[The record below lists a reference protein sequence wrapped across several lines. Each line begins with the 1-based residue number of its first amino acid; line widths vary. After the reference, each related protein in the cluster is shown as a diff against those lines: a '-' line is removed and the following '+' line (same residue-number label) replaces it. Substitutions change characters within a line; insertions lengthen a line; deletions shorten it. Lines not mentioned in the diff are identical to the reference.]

1 MQPFKKMLSRRLIR
15 VKIFQTLYAQIQQ
28 QNNHRESGLKS
39 LNQAIQN
46 MQNALNAAVNLPF
59 AIADYT
65 QTNLLPESGFLTTD
79 PLRDQQLK
87 LLVSDELLRNL
98 ASNPSFASVLK
109 TSVYPWVKDPEFL
122 FLMVRSIRNEEK
134 FNEMCSAETIT
145 TDIQLKYLQWLI
157 RWMLNDSEEV
167 NQKMEESD
175 LHWVDE
181 KYAIEHGLT
190 KIFKGIQPEDI
201 SGVQL
206 PELSKDM
213 DEDLQF
219 ARDLFALCLLHAEE
233 YEKLIAERTPGWDPE
248 RITRTDLILM
258 IMAIGEF
265 LEFPF
270 IPVKA
275 TMNEYLEL
283 AKMYSTPQSARF
295 LNGILDKVLKDLNE
309 EGRIQKKGRGLLG

>member
-1 MQPFKKMLSRRLIR
+1 MQPSKKMLSRRLIR

-28 QNNHRESGLKS
+28 QNHNRESGLKS

-46 MQNALNAAVNLPF
+46 MQLALNAAIHIPF

-65 QTNLLPESGFLTTD
+65 QTHLISDTGFKIADDVRDKQLSLLIS
-79 PLRDQQLK
+79 RDLFQRLSQNK
-87 LLVSDELLRNL
+87 
-98 ASNPSFASVLK
+98 SFVTVLK
-109 TSVYPWVKDPEFL
+109 TSVYPWVHDPDFL
-122 FLMVRSIRNEEK
+122 ILLVRKIRNEQNFIDLSEK
-134 FNEMCSAETIT
+134 NTEEAEV
-145 TDIQLKYLQWLI
+145 QLQYLQWLI
-157 RWMLNDSEEV
+157 KWMLNDSEEV

-181 KYAIEHGLT
+181 KYAIEHGLS
-190 KIFKGIQPEDI
+190 KLFKGILPDDLKEIQI
-201 SGVQL
+201 
-206 PELSKDM
+206 PELSKDL
-213 DEDLQF
+213 DEDIQF
-219 ARDLFALCLLHAEE
+219 ARDLFSLCLQKAEE

-295 LNGILDKVLKDLNE
+295 LNGILDKVLKDLNSE
-309 EGRIQKKGRGLLG
+309 ERIQKKGRGLLG